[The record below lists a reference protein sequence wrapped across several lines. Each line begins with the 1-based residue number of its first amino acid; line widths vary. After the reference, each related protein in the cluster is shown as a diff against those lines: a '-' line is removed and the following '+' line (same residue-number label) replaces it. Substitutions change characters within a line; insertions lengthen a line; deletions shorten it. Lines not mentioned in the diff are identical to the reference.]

1 MDGSVAL
8 PMMSGVLYG
17 AVTNTPGLGAAQEAL
32 NQLGYTGD
40 PIALGYACAYP
51 LGVIG
56 IIGAMLIIKQL
67 FKIHTKE
74 EEKALAGQED
84 TSKQPHTL
92 YLEVRNEAIDGKQL
106 LEVKSLSG
114 RNFVVS
120 RIKHNGYIDSPN
132 QDTIFNI
139 GDQLRIVCA
148 EDDAAGITAF
158 IGREVEGVKWE
169 DKHFP
174 LVSRRILVT
183 KSEIN
188 GKKLGDLHFRSM
200 HGVNVTRVNRSGMD
214 LFAAPNLKLQVGD
227 RVMVVK
233 PSIAKP
239 ERGDII
245 TFKDPGGWLP
255 SKEKKHSDILIKRL
269 IGMPGDK
276 VECEGGGAP
285 IVVNGEPLDESAY
298 LQEGMAPSEIP
309 FSVTVPEGHVF
320 VLGDNRTN
328 SADSRYHFH
337 DIGTDG
343 TGTVPM
349 ENITG
354 VSKLIY
360 WPFSHWSVTR

>member
-1 MDGSVAL
+1 MTSSDSHSTEPHAEADAV
-8 PMMSGVLYG
+8 G
-17 AVTNTPGLGAAQEAL
+17 ADAAQTAQEAHHSAGRTIL
-32 NQLGYTGD
+32 EYLPWIVV
-40 PIALGYACAYP
+40 PI
-51 LGVIG
+51 V
-56 IIGAMLIIKQL
+56 
-67 FKIHTKE
+67 
-74 EEKALAGQED
+74 
-84 TSKQPHTL
+84 
-92 YLEVRNEAIDGKQL
+92 VVVL
-106 LEVKSLSG
+106 L
-114 RNFVVS
+114 RMFVFTMYEIPS
-120 RIKHNGYIDSPN
+120 SSMEN
-132 QDTIFNI
+132 T
-139 GDQLRIVCA
+139 LRI
-148 EDDAAGITAF
+148 
-158 IGREVEGVKWE
+158 
-169 DKHFP
+169 
-174 LVSRRILVT
+174 
-183 KSEIN
+183 
-188 GKKLGDLHFRSM
+188 
-200 HGVNVTRVNRSGMD
+200 
-214 LFAAPNLKLQVGD
+214 GD

-269 IGMPGDK
+269 IGMPGDT

-320 VLGDNRTN
+320 VLGDNRAN